1 MSWATWCEGKSFRAV
16 AAETAAR
23 SILQAGDRV
32 GREEDGWGKGK
43 ASQAGGQH
51 VCERSRLRLFTVHQG
66 FGSGRYFLFAALGR
80 SQRRLSI
87 PPRLRAVT
95 RRSGTAAGRAWK
107 LAAQGSGLAARP
119 GAEAGSA
126 AVSAAGGLVGPTWGG
141 GRRVVGPYGKR
152 SGYSRQ
158 FAHNCWN
165 FTLGALKP
173 NPGR

>member
-1 MSWATWCEGKSFRAV
+1 MFVSDLVCDCLLFT
-16 AAETAAR
+16 
-23 SILQAGDRV
+23 
-32 GREEDGWGKGK
+32 K
-43 ASQAGGQH
+43 ASVPADIFCLQH
-51 VCERSRLRLFTVHQG
+51 WAAPKE
-66 FGSGRYFLFAALGR
+66 GSP
-80 SQRRLSI
+80 S

-126 AVSAAGGLVGPTWGG
+126 AVSAAGGLVGPNWGG